1 MNMKEKTNNQDTPS
15 GIKKWWV
22 AIRPFALPASVMPVF
37 FGSVLAVT
45 VGDASLNW
53 LLFVSAMV
61 AMAILH
67 TGSNLLNDVYDFKKG
82 IDQHV
87 NPVSGAVVRGWITA
101 REARFAGILCLFCG
115 SLLGLLI
122 AAQVG
127 YVILFIGIVGV
138 TIGIIYTW
146 GPLPLKFNA
155 LGDLAVF
162 LNFGILGSLGA
173 WTVQTGSPSWTPVIW
188 AIPMSLLVVGI
199 LHSNNWRDIN
209 TDVGSGIRTIASVLG
224 DRLSEGYYSFL
235 IMGPFVVIIT
245 LILITRLTGFTQQM
259 PYTFLIT
266 FLAIPAAFKL
276 TKKGKHRF
284 ISDQPM
290 NFMALDGATAQL
302 NLLFGVLC
310 VIALGIDKLI

>member
-1 MNMKEKTNNQDTPS
+1 MNMKEKINNQYTPS

-82 IDQHV
+82 VDQHV
-87 NPVSGAVVRGWITA
+87 NPVSGGVVRGWITA

-127 YVILFIGIVGV
+127 NVILIIGIVGV
-138 TIGIIYTW
+138 TIGVIYTW
-146 GPLPLKFNA
+146 GPIPLKFNG

-276 TKKGKHRF
+276 IKKGKHRF
-284 ISDQPM
+284 ISDKPL
-290 NFMALDGATAQL
+290 NFLALDGATAQL

-310 VIALGIDKLI
+310 IIALGIDKLI

>member
-1 MNMKEKTNNQDTPS
+1 MNMKEKINNQYTPS

-22 AIRPFALPASVMPVF
+22 AIRPFALPASVMPVL

-45 VGDASLNW
+45 VGGIALNW
-53 LLFVSAMV
+53 SLFISAMI

-82 IDQHV
+82 VDQHV
-87 NPVSGAVVRGWITA
+87 NPVSGGVVRGWITA
-101 REARFAGILCLFCG
+101 REARFAGIICLFCG

-127 YVILFIGIVGV
+127 YVILIIGIVGV
-138 TIGIIYTW
+138 TIGVIYTW
-146 GPLPLKFNA
+146 GPIPLKFNG

-199 LHSNNWRDIN
+199 LHSNNWRDIS
-209 TDVGSGIRTIASVLG
+209 TDVTSGIRTIASVLG

-235 IMGPFVVIIT
+235 IMGPFVVIFS

-276 TKKGKHRF
+276 IKKGKHRF
-284 ISDQPM
+284 ISDQPL

-310 VIALGIDKLI
+310 IIALGIDKLI

>member
-1 MNMKEKTNNQDTPS
+1 MNEKTNNQDRPS

-37 FGSVLAVT
+37 FGSVLAIT
-45 VGDASLNW
+45 IGGATPDW
-53 LLFVSAMV
+53 LLFIAAMV

-67 TGSNLLNDVYDFKKG
+67 TGSNLLNDVYDFEKG

-115 SLLGLLI
+115 SVLGLLI
-122 AAQVG
+122 ATQVG
-127 YVILFIGIVGV
+127 YIIIFIGIVGV
-138 TIGIIYTW
+138 TIGVVYTW

-173 WTVQTGSPSWTPVIW
+173 WTVQTGLPSWTPVIW

-199 LHSNNWRDIN
+199 LHANNWRDIS
-209 TDVGSGIRTIASVLG
+209 TDDASGIRTIASVLG

-235 IMGPFVVIIT
+235 IIGPFVVIST
-245 LILITRLTGFTQQM
+245 LILITRLTGFMQQM

-266 FLAIPAAFKL
+266 FLAIPTAFKL

-302 NLLFGVLC
+302 NLLFGALC

>member
-1 MNMKEKTNNQDTPS
+1 MKEKTNNQDTPS